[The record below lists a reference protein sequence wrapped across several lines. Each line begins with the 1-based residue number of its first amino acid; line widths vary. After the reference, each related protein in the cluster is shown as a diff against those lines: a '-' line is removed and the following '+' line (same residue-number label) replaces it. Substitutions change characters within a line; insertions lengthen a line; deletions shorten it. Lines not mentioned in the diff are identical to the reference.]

1 VVLALA
7 LAVAG
12 LAGCRTSPS
21 VAAYVADGQI
31 SVDRLQA
38 AMADRTAAD
47 QAVAG
52 YAKAHPAE
60 FTRFVLETLVD
71 QRVYAAAAQ
80 KYGVQVSD
88 DAVRQ
93 RLAEL
98 IAQQQTDAATV
109 VQSAAAQGV
118 TQQDLVS
125 QVRNIVIT
133 EQVAAASGQSGALSE
148 DALRARYTEQRDQ
161 LAETEIGYIA
171 VADQATADAVLQQL
185 NANPAGYP
193 AQAAAHPSSIT
204 LPQLRAMPASQ
215 IPQQI
220 ADKVAAAKS
229 GTGFTFADPQIGVLV
244 VFVGQRAVPSFEQT
258 RAQLL
263 AEAESSLDQQGT
275 KLVDAVRKALHVS
288 VNPRYG
294 TFQGGR
300 LQTPSGGVVK
310 ILAAAT
316 GSGTSGN

>member
-1 VVLALA
+1 VLALA

-38 AMADRTAAD
+38 AMAERTAAD
-47 QAVAG
+47 PAVAD
-52 YAKAHPAE
+52 YAKAHPTE
-60 FTRFVLETLVD
+60 FSRFVLETLVD

-80 KYGVQVSD
+80 KYGVQATD
-88 DAVRQ
+88 DAVRR

-98 IAQQQTDAATV
+98 IAQQQTDEATV
-109 VQSAAAQGV
+109 VRSAAAQGV
-118 TQQDLVS
+118 TQQDLMA

-133 EQVAAASGQSGALSE
+133 EQVAAANGQSDALSD
-148 DALRARYTEQRDQ
+148 DALRARYADQQAQ
-161 LAETEIGYIA
+161 LAETQLGYIA
-171 VADQATADAVLQQL
+171 VADQATADAVLQKL
-185 NANPAGYP
+185 TANPSGYA

-204 LPQLRAMPASQ
+204 LPQLRALPASQ

-220 ADKVAAAKS
+220 ADKVAAAKP
-229 GTGFTFADPQIGVLV
+229 GTGFTFSDPQIGVLV
-244 VFVGQRAVPSFEQT
+244 VFVGQRVVPTFEQA

-275 KLVDAVRKALHVS
+275 KLIDAVRKDLHVS

-294 TFQGGR
+294 AFQGGR
-300 LQTPSGGVVK
+300 LQTPTGGVVK

>member
-1 VVLALA
+1 VLALA

-31 SVDRLQA
+31 TVDQLHA

-52 YAKAHPAE
+52 YAKAHPTE
-60 FTRFVLETLVD
+60 FSRFVLETLVD

-80 KYGVQVSD
+80 KYGVQATD
-88 DAVRQ
+88 DAVRR

-109 VQSAAAQGV
+109 LRSAAAQGV
-118 TQQDLVS
+118 TQQDLVA

-133 EQVAAASGQSGALSE
+133 EQVAAASGGSDALSD
-148 DALRARYTEQRDQ
+148 DALRARYADQRDQ
-161 LAETEIGYIA
+161 LAETQLGYIA
-171 VADQATADAVLQQL
+171 VADQATADSVLQQL
-185 NANPAGYP
+185 TAHPAAYE

-204 LPQLRAMPASQ
+204 LPELRALPASQ

-220 ADKVAAAKS
+220 ADKVAAAKP

-244 VFVGQRAVPSFEQT
+244 VFVGRRVVPTFEQA
-258 RAQLL
+258 RPQLL

-275 KLVDAVRKALHVS
+275 KLIDAVRKDLHVS

-300 LQTPSGGVVK
+300 LQTPTGGVVK
-310 ILAAAT
+310 ILAAAA

>member
-1 VVLALA
+1 MRQPSTVLESAPLA
-7 LAVAG
+7 SVRGLLETTNAVLVVAG
-12 LAGCRTSPS
+12 NGRLVGILTR
-21 VAAYVADGQI
+21 ADLGKRADVEHGQPLT
-31 SVDRLQA
+31 VGD
-38 AMADRTAAD
+38 
-47 QAVAG
+47 V
-52 YAKAHPAE
+52 
-60 FTRFVLETLVD
+60 
-71 QRVYAAAAQ
+71 
-80 KYGVQVSD
+80 
-88 DAVRQ
+88 AVRN
-93 RLAEL
+93 L
-98 IAQQQTDAATV
+98 
-109 VQSAAAQGV
+109 
-118 TQQDLVS
+118 
-125 QVRNIVIT
+125 VIT

-185 NANPAGYP
+185 TANPAGYP

-215 IPQQI
+215 IPQQS
-220 ADKVAAAKS
+220 ADQVAAAKP

-244 VFVGQRAVPSFEQT
+244 VFVGRRVVPTFEQA
-258 RAQLL
+258 RPQLL

-275 KLVDAVRKALHVS
+275 KLIDAVRKDLHVS

-300 LQTPSGGVVK
+300 LQTPTGGVVK
-310 ILAAAT
+310 ILAAAA